1 MQDRGGLS
9 IRKARNQN
17 LALLTKLS
25 WKVTMHEDSL
35 WVKMLRDEYIRNQ
48 SLSSWPK
55 KRNASHVWRSMVNTN
70 HIIERRIKWTIR
82 DGSKVDLW
90 KDWWCGSGPL
100 ILKYQG
106 PHTNSNTKVK
116 EIVDDNDT
124 WDLSNIAHIVDEQ
137 DTNII
142 HNIHLSSN
150 RNSPDHP
157 TYVGQ
162 SWE

>member
-1 MQDRGGLS
+1 
-9 IRKARNQN
+9 
-17 LALLTKLS
+17 
-25 WKVTMHEDSL
+25 MHEDSL
-35 WVKMLRDEYIRNQ
+35 WVKMVRDKYLRNH

-70 HIIERRIKWTIR
+70 HIIERGIKWTIG

-106 PHTNSNTKVK
+106 PHTNGNTKVK
-116 EIVDDNDT
+116 EIVDDKDT
-124 WDLSNIAHIVDEQ
+124 WDLSNIAHIVDQQ

-142 HNIHLSSN
+142 HNI
-150 RNSPDHP
+150 
-157 TYVGQ
+157 
-162 SWE
+162 